1 MRTKNL
7 FPFSFSLPHFW
18 GTIFKNITKNKKE
31 THMDKTNSYTT
42 PDPRDVNLKISNPK
56 TIKKTKKTPCDVLY
70 NRKNS
75 ASPDATDPP
84 VPNRAHTE
92 M

>member
-1 MRTKNL
+1 
-7 FPFSFSLPHFW
+7 
-18 GTIFKNITKNKKE
+18 
-31 THMDKTNSYTT
+31 MDKTNSYTT
-42 PDPRDVNLKISNPK
+42 PDPRDVNPKIPNK
-56 TIKKTKKTPCDVLY
+56 RVTKKPKNSPCAILY

-75 ASPDATDPP
+75 ASPDANDPP

>member
-1 MRTKNL
+1 
-7 FPFSFSLPHFW
+7 
-18 GTIFKNITKNKKE
+18 
-31 THMDKTNSYTT
+31 MDKTNSYTT
-42 PDPRDVNLKISNPK
+42 PDPRDINPEIPNPII
-56 TIKKTKKTPCDVLY
+56 IKKPKNSPNQILY